1 MRKLF
6 TICTLLLFAIGA
18 TRGEEARVRLSE
30 GTLARAGEEARV
42 RLSEETLA
50 RAGEETRVQVKYSP
64 RWDNEQSITL
74 DWSDGILRWS
84 AQHNDE
90 EVVAPSRLTMVT
102 DRGTWGEGI
111 DTAEV
116 VRTEGEDYDGALVNF
131 GDFSIELRALRSGVA
146 YRFISNIEGDYTIVD
161 ELAEFSFA
169 AADMAWIPYVNH
181 RPNATADYA
190 TQFETSFENTYTYT
204 PLSDIDWRRLIFA
217 PVVVEHKR
225 TKVWISESNLED
237 YPGMFLSNR
246 DGDGILD
253 TEFAPRPKEV
263 RQGGHNMLQGI
274 VESRHDYIASCHGA
288 RTFPWRVVAMAD
300 NDAKLAAQSL
310 VWQLADECRLEDT
323 SWIKADKLAWE
334 WWNDWGLEGVDFKVG
349 INNATYK
356 YYIDFASRYGIEYV
370 ILDEG
375 WSVNLAADLMQV
387 VPEIDI
393 KELVDYAAERNV
405 GIILWAGYWALN
417 RDIEGLCKH
426 YSEMGVKGWKV
437 DFLDRDDQEMVA
449 FVYDVAEIAAKYHMI
464 VDYHGVYKPTGLNRT
479 YPNAINFEGVHGLET
494 MKWLGAEHDQI
505 TYDVTLPFIRG
516 AAGPM
521 DYTQGAMR
529 NAAKG
534 YYHPDYARP
543 MSQGTRCHQLAMY
556 IIYDAPLTMLCDS
569 PTSYE
574 KEQEFT
580 KFLAQIPTEW
590 SHGVGFSRH
599 SKIGQ
604 YVQAQ
609 AENYIASDEGS
620 REWYIAGLNGHK
632 ARTATIQLPP
642 TYMINS
648 IEVYADGK
656 DAKKN
661 GSDYR
666 HYTISQEEYYKNKGV
681 IKVKMAPGGGF
692 VIRLTGDRLMGQAKW
707 K

>member
-6 TICTLLLFAIGA
+6 TIFTLLLLTVGFAFGQEKCVQLKLRYIG
-18 TRGEEARVRLSE
+18 G
-30 GTLARAGEEARV
+30 
-42 RLSEETLA
+42 
-50 RAGEETRVQVKYSP
+50 
-64 RWDNEQSITL
+64 EQSIIL
-74 DWSDGILRWS
+74 DWSDGTLQWS
-84 AQHNDE
+84 AYHDNK
-90 EVVAPSRLTMVT
+90 EVVAPSRLAMVT
-102 DRGTWGEGI
+102 DRGVWGENI
-111 DTAEV
+111 TQASIQHTDYIYYSCTV
-116 VRTEGEDYDGALVNF
+116 VDF
-131 GDFSIELRALRSGVA
+131 GDYSVELRAYHKGVA
-146 YRFISNIEGDYTIVD
+146 YRFISNIDGDYKIID
-161 ELAEFSFA
+161 ELAEFSFNKR
-169 AADMAWIPYVNH
+169 DKAWVPYVNY
-181 RPNATADYA
+181 RPDATSDYA

-204 PLSDIDWRRLIFA
+204 ALKDIDWRRLIFA
-217 PVVVEHKR
+217 PIVVER
-225 TKVWISESNLED
+225 DDVKVWISESNLED

-263 RQGGHNMLQGI
+263 EQGGYNMLQGM
-274 VESRHDYIASCHGA
+274 VKSRHDYIADCHGA
-288 RTFPWRVVAMAD
+288 RTFPWRIVAIGEEDRNLISNHA
-300 NDAKLAAQSL
+300 L
-310 VWQLADECRLEDT
+310 VWELADECRLKDT
-323 SWIKADKLAWE
+323 SWIKPGKVAWE
-334 WWNDWGLEGVDFKVG
+334 WWNDWGLEDVDFTPG

-375 WSVNLAADLMQV
+375 WSVKGEADLMQV

-417 RDIEGLCKH
+417 KDIEGLCKH

-437 DFLDRDDQEMVA
+437 DFLDRDDQEMVE
-449 FVYDVAEIAAKYHMI
+449 FVYDLAEIAAKYHML

-521 DYTQGAMR
+521 DYTPGAMR

-534 YYHPDYARP
+534 HYYPDYSRP

-556 IIYDAPLTMLCDS
+556 IIYYAPLTMLCDS
-569 PTSYE
+569 PTNYE
-574 KEQEFT
+574 KEPEFT
-580 KFLAQIPTEW
+580 KFLAEIPTKW
-590 SHGVGFSRH
+590 RLGRQFSKD
-599 SKIGQ
+599 SKIGE
-604 YVQAQ
+604 YVQVMAD
-609 AENYIASDEGS
+609 NHIDTDEAS

-632 ARTATIQLPP
+632 ARKATIQLSLE
-642 TYMINS
+642 YRVKS
-648 IEVYADGK
+648 VEVYVDG
-656 DAKKN
+656 DNAQRD
-661 GSDYR
+661 GSDYKR
-666 HYTISQEEYYKNKGV
+666 YTISEEEYNKNKGV

-692 VIRLTGDRLMGQAKW
+692 VIRLTGDFVHHEKW
-707 K
+707 EW

>member
-6 TICTLLLFAIGA
+6 VIFTLLLFSVGFAFGQEKCVQLKFNC
-18 TRGEEARVRLSE
+18 RYMGGE
-30 GTLARAGEEARV
+30 
-42 RLSEETLA
+42 
-50 RAGEETRVQVKYSP
+50 P
-64 RWDNEQSITL
+64 SIIL
-74 DWSDGILRWS
+74 NWSDGTLQWS
-84 AQHNDE
+84 AYHDHK
-90 EVVAPSRLTMVT
+90 EVVAPSRLAMVT
-102 DRGTWGEGI
+102 DRGVWGENI
-111 DTAEV
+111 TQASIQQHTDYINYSCTV
-116 VRTEGEDYDGALVNF
+116 VDF
-131 GDFSIELRALRSGVA
+131 GDYSVELRAYHNGVA
-146 YRFISNIEGDYTIVD
+146 YRFISNIDGDYKIID
-161 ELAEFSFA
+161 ELAEFSFSE
-169 AADMAWIPYVNH
+169 DDKAWIPYVNF
-181 RPNATADYA
+181 RPDATSDYA

-204 PLSDIDWRRLIFA
+204 ALKDIDWRRLIFA
-217 PVVVEHKR
+217 PIVVERNDLKL
-225 TKVWISESNLED
+225 WISESNLED

-263 RQGGHNMLQGI
+263 EQGGHNMLQGM
-274 VESRHDYIASCHGA
+274 VKSRHDYIADCHGS
-288 RTFPWRVVAMAD
+288 RTFPWRVVAMGKEDRDLISNA
-300 NDAKLAAQSL
+300 L
-310 VWQLADECRLEDT
+310 VWELADECRLEDT
-323 SWIKADKLAWE
+323 SWIKPGKVAWE
-334 WWNDWGLEGVDFKVG
+334 WWNDWGLEGVDFTPG
-349 INNATYK
+349 INNETYK

-375 WSVNLAADLMQV
+375 WAVNLTADLMQV

-437 DFLDRDDQEMVA
+437 DFLDRDDQEMVE
-449 FVYDVAEIAAKYHMI
+449 FVYDLAEVAAKYHML

-521 DYTQGAMR
+521 DYTPGAMR

-534 YYHPDYARP
+534 HYYPDYSRP

-556 IIYDAPLTMLCDS
+556 IAYYAPLTMLCDS
-569 PTSYE
+569 PTAYE
-574 KEQEFT
+574 AEPEFT
-580 KFLAQIPTEW
+580 KFLAEIPTKW
-590 SHGVGFSRH
+590 NLGKQFSKE
-599 SKIGQ
+599 SKIGE
-604 YVQAQ
+604 YVQVMAD
-609 AENYIASDEGS
+609 NHIDTDEAS

-632 ARTATIQLPP
+632 ARKATIQLSPE
-642 TYMINS
+642 YRVKS
-648 IEVYADGK
+648 VEVYVDG
-656 DAKKN
+656 DNAKRD
-661 GSDYR
+661 GSDYKR
-666 HYTISQEEYYKNKGV
+666 YTISEEEYNKNKGV

-692 VIRLTGDRLMGQAKW
+692 VIRLIGHFIPHGSIKH
-707 K
+707 